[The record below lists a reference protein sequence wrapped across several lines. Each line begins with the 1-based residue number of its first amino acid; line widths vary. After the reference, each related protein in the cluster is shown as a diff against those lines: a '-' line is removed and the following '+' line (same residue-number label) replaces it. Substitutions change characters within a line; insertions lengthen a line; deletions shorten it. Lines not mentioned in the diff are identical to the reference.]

1 MKRTLYAMS
10 IMALMVVLS
19 FLSCSKDADGYEGEV
34 DLGSNKLTIRT
45 KAVSAGT
52 TAMTVA
58 TPINIYVFNSED
70 KCIAQKTVESE
81 TEKADM
87 KLQAGTYKIYAVAG
101 ASSADYS
108 LPKKDDATPQS
119 VVALIEGKQH
129 SDLMTA
135 ASDVTL
141 VDGEDSDLTLLMQRK
156 VLMLTA
162 VNITDVPD
170 DVTGISATLSPLY
183 KNITLSGDY
192 SGEQASQTINLSK
205 QDDGTTWTADCGL
218 FLLPSVGNPSVKFVF
233 TTADGKKKTFTY
245 VSQKPLSANYKVS
258 INVNYLK
265 VKEPTLKCSINGVDW
280 AGTDIWSFEADERNF
295 SVDGGGSEPG
305 GGTTIVEGS
314 VPHVGTLYKGCYVLK
329 TEQSGASTHVTVI
342 APEQY
347 NEWKYTRGD
356 QSGMKSET
364 DAILNKLDV
373 NGIVGWR
380 LPSLSEITYVKDNIT
395 TINDNLTALG
405 MQTMTLNVGNTMKL
419 YLFDNGS
426 GKIYGMYI
434 KNGTINETPGNGTS
448 VILRPFTTLT
458 FTD

>member
-1 MKRTLYAMS
+1 MKKKLYAMS
-10 IMALMVVLS
+10 VMALMIVLS
-19 FLSCSKDADGYEGEV
+19 FLSCSKDADGYEDDV
-34 DLGSNKLTIRT
+34 NLGNNKLTIRT
-45 KAVSAGT
+45 KAVSGGT
-52 TAMTVA
+52 STMTVA
-58 TPINIYVFNSED
+58 TPINIYVFDSQD
-70 KCIAQKTVESE
+70 KCIAQKTIE
-81 TEKADM
+81 TGTGNADM
-87 KLQAGTYKIYAVAG
+87 KLQAGKYKVYAVAG
-101 ASSADYS
+101 ASSTDYS

-119 VVALIEGKQH
+119 VVTLNDGKQH

-170 DVTGISATLSPLY
+170 DVTGISATISPLY
-183 KNITLSGDY
+183 ENITLSGGY

-205 QDDGTTWTADCGL
+205 QNDGTTWAVDCNL
-218 FLLPSVGNPSVKFVF
+218 FLLPSVGNPSVSFVF
-233 TTADGKKKTFTY
+233 TTVDGKKKTFTY
-245 VSQKPLSANYKVS
+245 ASQKPLVANYKVS

-265 VKEPTLKCSINGVDW
+265 VKEPTLKCIISGVDW
-280 AGTDIWSFEADERNF
+280 TGTDVWTFDADERNF
-295 SVDGGGSEPG
+295 SVDGGGDEPG
-305 GGTTIVEGS
+305 GETVVEGS

-329 TEQSGASTHVTVI
+329 TEQSGASTRVTII

-347 NEWKYTRGD
+347 NTWKYTKGD

-364 DAILNKLDV
+364 DAILNNLDV
-373 NGIVGWR
+373 NGIVDWR

-405 MQTMTLNVGNTMKL
+405 MQTMSLNVVSSGKL
-419 YLFDNGS
+419 YLYDNGS
-426 GKIYGMYI
+426 GKIYGMYL
-434 KNGTINETPGNGTS
+434 KDGTVSESPGNGTS

-458 FTD
+458 FTE

>member
-1 MKRTLYAMS
+1 MKKTLYAMS

-19 FLSCSKDADGYEGEV
+19 FLSCSKDADGYSGDVE
-34 DLGSNKLTIRT
+34 LGSNKLTIRT

-52 TAMTVA
+52 TTMTVA
-58 TPINIYVFNSED
+58 TPINIYVFDSQD
-70 KCIAQKTVESE
+70 KCIAQKALESE

-87 KLQAGTYKIYAVAG
+87 KLQAGKYKVYAVAG
-101 ASSADYS
+101 AGSADYS

-119 VVALIEGKQH
+119 IIALNGGKQH

-135 ASDVTL
+135 TSDVTL

-183 KNITLSGDY
+183 ENITLSGDY

-205 QDDGTTWTADCGL
+205 QDGGTTWTADCNL

-245 VSQKPLSANYKVS
+245 ASQKPLVANYKVS

-280 AGTDIWSFEADERNF
+280 AGNDIWSFDADERNF
-295 SVDGGGSEPG
+295 TVDGGGDEPG
-305 GGTTIVEGS
+305 GGTVVEGT

-329 TEQSGASTHVTVI
+329 TEQIGASTNVTVI

-347 NEWKYTRGD
+347 NEWKYTKGD

-364 DAILNKLDV
+364 DAILDKLNV
-373 NGIVGWR
+373 NGIVDWR

-405 MQTMTLNVGNTMKL
+405 MQTMSVGTSSSMRL
-419 YLFDNGS
+419 YLFNNGS
-426 GKIYGMYI
+426 GKIYGMYL
-434 KNGTINETPGNGTS
+434 KNGSINEAPGNGVS
-448 VILRPFTTLT
+448 VFLRPFTTLL